1 MLGIPFLLTLYCV
14 IILTGMCHIKAKV
27 NFTLFEIMH
36 QLKSITANW
45 TNIPALTLYPAIR
58 PNLSY
63 SKALRFYS

>member
-14 IILTGMCHIKAKV
+14 ILTGMCHIKPKV

-45 TNIPALTLYPAIR
+45 TNIPALT
-58 PNLSY
+58 
-63 SKALRFYS
+63 F